1 MRKEN
6 DVIRILD
13 VSYDKV
19 FLIDCIKLTMPDWY
33 NKSILDGFVFMDEEE
48 ISEPTDLHSKRIMHE
63 RYSLIAGILPFIT
76 DKKARN
82 EMIGK
87 ISEQTNISKQT
98 NLLGCSP

>member
-1 MRKEN
+1 MKKECFQN
-6 DVIRILD
+6 ARVY
-13 VSYDKV
+13 VK
-19 FLIDCIKLTMPDWY
+19 
-33 NKSILDGFVFMDEEE
+33 
-48 ISEPTDLHSKRIMHE
+48 HIMHE

-98 NLLGCSP
+98 LLNV